1 MSKYSIVIFD
11 NIILLIYDRAFKL
24 FANLYSK
31 DLVDC
36 VN

>member
-1 MSKYSIVIFD
+1 MLKYPIVISD